1 MGTNCTP
8 LKQKTAKTNH
18 VLFDFVSI
26 RVHPPDIASTTRYRV
41 PLLKC
46 VYEYTGVDLRK
57 KNRPTNVISIPHRG
71 YVSLNGNS

>member
-1 MGTNCTP
+1 MIMGTNCTP
-8 LKQKTAKTNH
+8 LKQNKI
-18 VLFDFVSI
+18 VLI

-41 PLLKC
+41 PLIKC

-57 KNRPTNVISIPHRG
+57 KNRPTNVISILHRS